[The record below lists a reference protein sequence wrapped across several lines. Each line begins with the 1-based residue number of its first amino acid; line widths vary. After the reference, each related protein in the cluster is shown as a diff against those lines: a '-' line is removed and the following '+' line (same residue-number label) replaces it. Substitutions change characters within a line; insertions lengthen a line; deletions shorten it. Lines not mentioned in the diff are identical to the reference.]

1 MHVLNHGIWQ
11 PSYYQGIKLPNKK
24 MNKKKMNKKKDEN
37 T

>member
-11 PSYYQGIKLPNKK
+11 PSYYQGKKLAKI
-24 MNKKKMNKKKDEN
+24 KMNKKKDEN